1 MRRPCVSSADCR
13 RLHRGVPLV
22 FVHRREAWVFLK
34 GHSTADAFGATV
46 ELVERRER
54 RIAGPQGAGGPY
66 VWVTFPETPY
76 GAYTVRVTYP
86 SGQEQQGRLVVDGT
100 AHTITLEQPAPR

>member
-1 MRRPCVSSADCR
+1 
-13 RLHRGVPLV
+13 LV
-22 FVHRREAWVFLK
+22 FAHRREAWVFLK
-34 GHSTADAFGATV
+34 GHDTAGAFGATV
-46 ELVERRER
+46 ELVERHER

-86 SGQEQQGRLVVDGT
+86 SGEQQQGRLVVDGI
-100 AHTITLEQPAPR
+100 AHTITLEQPARR

>member
-1 MRRPCVSSADCR
+1 
-13 RLHRGVPLV
+13 LV
-22 FVHRREAWVFLK
+22 FGHRREAWVFLR
-34 GHSTADAFGATV
+34 GHDTISAFGATV

-76 GAYTVRVTYP
+76 GAYTVRVVYP

-100 AHTITLEQPAPR
+100 THAITLEQPAAR